1 MNDPIVF
8 QSTKL
13 FSGDYA
19 QSHMTYERRWPREPE
34 EVPRRSRNIEEP
46 TYLPTRAPALPP
58 LLPMPAMPAM
68 PPPPTP
74 PPPPPVPLPQNEQR
88 GFIRRNIGNLFGLS
102 QQPANHPPT
111 PPSPQPAP
119 QIPQE
124 LPQNLQRRPAPQIPQ
139 APPQNFQREV
149 PDPQPQPNPRGDP
162 PEIRRITR
170 NRRGKIIEMMKE
182 EPPEWWQE
190 TDIYLKVL
198 LIFFF
203 KSFYS

>member
-1 MNDPIVF
+1 MCSIVWF
-8 QSTKL
+8 NFLATPDEVVETRCKIVVDL
-13 FSGDYA
+13 TEEDDE
-19 QSHMTYERRWPREPE
+19 ER
-34 EVPRRSRNIEEP
+34 
-46 TYLPTRAPALPP
+46 
-58 LLPMPAMPAM
+58 
-68 PPPPTP
+68 
-74 PPPPPVPLPQNEQR
+74 
-88 GFIRRNIGNLFGLS
+88 
-102 QQPANHPPT
+102 PPT

-124 LPQNLQRRPAPQIPQ
+124 LPQNFQRRPAPQIPQ

-149 PDPQPQPNPRGDP
+149 PDPHPQPNPRGDP

-170 NRRGKIIEMMKE
+170 NRRGKRGKIIEMIKE